1 MAYACICQNFFVPL
15 RRKGFCKTYSFVYI
29 ATIKLNTLMRKL
41 LFSMLIFFSVATMAT
56 EQNVVAIY
64 PLQGEAALFAFADQP
79 ELTYTATDL
88 VLTTTQT
95 SVQYPISNLRK
106 VAFERADVDEAIEN
120 IEIPECFS
128 FRDGQII
135 VNGGKANSL
144 VNLYSTQGTLLRQ
157 LRLDDDGNGAISTQ
171 DLRGM
176 AIIVQNGSITFKF
189 MQP

>member
-1 MAYACICQNFFVPL
+1 
-15 RRKGFCKTYSFVYI
+15 
-29 ATIKLNTLMRKL
+29 MRKIL
-41 LFSMLIFFSVATMAT
+41 LSMLILFSVATMAT

-106 VAFERADVDEAIEN
+106 VAFEQAD
-120 IEIPECFS
+120 IPEGIDDIEVTKQFT

-135 VNGGKANSL
+135 IEGGTPNAL
-144 VNLYSTQGTLLRQ
+144 VNIYTIQGALVSQ
-157 LRLDDDGNGAISTQ
+157 YRLDSDGNAAISTTGYSGAAYI
-171 DLRGM
+171 LTT
-176 AIIVQNGSITFKF
+176 GSITFKF

>member
-1 MAYACICQNFFVPL
+1 
-15 RRKGFCKTYSFVYI
+15 
-29 ATIKLNTLMRKL
+29 MRSKL
-41 LFSMLIFFSVATMAT
+41 LLSLLLLTCMAHAT

-64 PLQGEAALFAFADQP
+64 PLQGEVALFAFADQP

-106 VAFERADVDEAIEN
+106 VAFERADMPEGIDEIEVSKQ
-120 IEIPECFS
+120 FT

-135 VNGGKANSL
+135 IEGGSPNAL
-144 VNLYSTQGTLLRQ
+144 VNIYTIQGALVSQ
-157 LRLDDDGNGAISTQ
+157 YRLDSDGNAAIPATGMNGAAYILTT
-171 DLRGM
+171 
-176 AIIVQNGSITFKF
+176 GSITFKF

>member
-1 MAYACICQNFFVPL
+1 
-15 RRKGFCKTYSFVYI
+15 
-29 ATIKLNTLMRKL
+29 MRSKL
-41 LFSMLIFFSVATMAT
+41 LLSLLLLTCMAHAT

-64 PLQGEAALFAFADQP
+64 PLQGEVALFAFADQP

-106 VAFERADVDEAIEN
+106 VSFEHADMPEGIDEIEVSKQ
-120 IEIPECFS
+120 FT

-135 VNGGKANSL
+135 IEGGSPNAL
-144 VNLYSTQGTLLRQ
+144 VNIYTIQGALVSQ
-157 LRLDDDGNGAISTQ
+157 YRLDSDGNAAIPATGMNGAAYILTT
-171 DLRGM
+171 
-176 AIIVQNGSITFKF
+176 GSITFKF

>member
-1 MAYACICQNFFVPL
+1 
-15 RRKGFCKTYSFVYI
+15 
-29 ATIKLNTLMRKL
+29 MRSKL
-41 LFSMLIFFSVATMAT
+41 LLSLLLLTCMAHAT

-64 PLQGEAALFAFADQP
+64 PLQGEVALFAFADQP

-106 VAFERADVDEAIEN
+106 VSFERADMPEGIDEIEVSKQ
-120 IEIPECFS
+120 FT

-135 VNGGKANSL
+135 IEGGSPNAL
-144 VNLYSTQGTLLRQ
+144 VNIYTIQGALVSQ
-157 LRLDDDGNGAISTQ
+157 YRLDSDGNAAIPATGMNGAAYILTT
-171 DLRGM
+171 
-176 AIIVQNGSITFKF
+176 GSITFKF